1 MKTLIKTIGPQA
13 LVATLPWWYYEV
25 RIGWLGMNYEDQ
37 ISMRWVDVL
46 LLIALYVSGSVFIK
60 EARTPGAGP
69 VLGFFRVAMLLSLVF
84 TALNAATVILTFA
97 LVPHVPAHLP
107 PATPGTWISR
117 VLTQMAPPCLCSGV
131 YYLAATLIHVLT
143 RTRVTGS
150 GAPAKDC

>member
-1 MKTLIKTIGPQA
+1 MKTLIKTIGPQV

-84 TALNAATVILTFA
+84 TAITAATVILTFA
-97 LVPHVPAHLP
+97 LVPYVPAHFP
-107 PATPGTWISR
+107 PATPGTWVSR

-131 YYLAATLIHVLT
+131 YSLAATLLHVLT

-150 GAPAKDC
+150 GGHGGLA